1 MNKREKIRRQEDIS
15 EAFAM
20 AGVLIICTV
29 LGVLVGMAFID
40 PAGIAEAM
48 L

>member
-40 PAGIAEAM
+40 PVGMAEAM

>member
-1 MNKREKIRRQEDIS
+1 MREREKIQRQKDIS

-20 AGVLIICTV
+20 AGVLLICIA
-29 LGVLVGMAFID
+29 LGVLTGMAFID
-40 PAGIAEAM
+40 PVGMAEAM

>member
-1 MNKREKIRRQEDIS
+1 MNEKEKIQRQKDIS

-20 AGVLIICTV
+20 AGGLIICTV

-40 PAGIAEAM
+40 PVGMAEAM

>member
-1 MNKREKIRRQEDIS
+1 MNEREKIRRQEDIS

-20 AGVLIICTV
+20 AGVLIICIV
-29 LGVLVGMAFID
+29 LGVLTGMAFID
-40 PAGIAEAM
+40 PVGMAEAM

>member
-1 MNKREKIRRQEDIS
+1 MREQEKIRRQEDIS

-20 AGVLIICTV
+20 VGVLIICIV
-29 LGVLVGMAFID
+29 LGALVGMS
-40 PAGIAEAM
+40 